1 MKPFPSPHILLVNP
15 WIHDFAA
22 YDFWAKPLGLLT
34 LGGILRDHGARISYL
49 DCLDRF
55 HPGSKTPPSPPA
67 RCGRGPY
74 RKTVIAKPAGLADIP
89 RNYCRYGIPP
99 DRMRHDLQALDA
111 PDLVLVTS
119 LMTYWYPGVGETIAV
134 VKSVFP
140 DVPLVLGG
148 IYASLCPDHA
158 RNTCGAD
165 RVVAGPG
172 EAVILPLVAE
182 LTGWSPTP
190 RFDPRDLDSLP
201 RPALDLEHHLAHA
214 PLLTSRGCP
223 FRCAYCA
230 SHRLQPDLLRR
241 SPASVV
247 DEIMDWHQKYGVVDF
262 AFYDDALLIDA
273 HRPIVPLLEG
283 VAVAGIAVRF
293 HTPNALHV
301 REITRPLARLMR
313 RAGFHTIRLGLETTA
328 FEGRQAM
335 DRKVTEKEFMR
346 TVGHL
351 RAAGFG
357 AGQVGAYLLAGLP
370 GQDVAGVEASI
381 AVVKTAGVTPVI
393 AHYTP
398 IPHTPMWKEAVAAS
412 RYDLEADPIFTN
424 NAIFPCRGDAFSW
437 DVLTRLKNLA
447 RA

>member
-1 MKPFPSPHILLVNP
+1 MKPSPSPHILLVNP

-74 RKTVIAKPAGLADIP
+74 LKTVIAKPAGLADIP

-99 DRMRHDLQALDA
+99 DRLRHDLQALDP

-134 VKSVFP
+134 VKSIFP

-148 IYASLCPDHA
+148 VYASLCPDHA

-165 RVVAGPG
+165 RVVTGPG

-182 LTGWSPTP
+182 LTGWSPT
-190 RFDPRDLDSLP
+190 RHFDPRDLDSLP
-201 RPALDLEHHLAHA
+201 RPALDLEHHLAHV

-247 DEIMDWHQKYGVVDF
+247 DEIMDWHQKYGVHDF

-273 HRPIVPLLEG
+273 DRHIVPLLEG
-283 VAVAGIAVRF
+283 VAAAGIAVRF

-301 REITRPLARLMR
+301 REITLPLARLMR

-335 DRKVTEKEFMR
+335 DRKVTEKEFMC
-346 TVGHL
+346 TVGYL
-351 RAAGFG
+351 RGAGFG

-381 AVVKTAGVTPVI
+381 AVVKAAGVTPVI

-424 NAIFPCRGDAFSW
+424 NAIFPCRSDAFSW
-437 DVLTRLKNLA
+437 EVLTRLKNLA